1 MAFNLMDMLT
11 EQMTPDNI
19 RSVASFLGEDS
30 GLVTK
35 AISAAA
41 PLLLSSIIDSSSKP
55 GGREQFNNAI
65 DQADSGLL
73 GNLAGALSGGSNNSS
88 LATTGLSML
97 GSLVGGNK
105 LDLLNK
111 AISGFSGL
119 SSGSSKSL
127 LGVAAPLIMGML
139 SKKKQDDGLDNNGL
153 LGMLGGQKDNIL
165 KAISPDMSKA
175 FSGLGILDG
184 LMGKAGDGVK
194 DAAQAASH
202 TAQQVAGEGGSLL
215 KKLIPLIA
223 MVLLGLLAYY
233 YITKPS
239 VVQEPAYTQP
249 AAVTPKYVAP
259 TKIAQPLN
267 QPLTLGNVNL
277 EKNLTDIFDNTKQI
291 LSGVTDAGTAGIA
304 LSSLSGVNQS
314 LDSLINLAGQ
324 LPPEGKQMLASL
336 TNRLSSGLDSTID
349 QVYKVPGAGN
359 VLGESINTL
368 RQKLSI
374 LSNI

>member
-1 MAFNLMDMLT
+1 MAFNLMDMIT

-19 RSVASFLGEDS
+19 RSVSSFLGEDS

-41 PLLLSSIIDSSSKP
+41 PLLLSSILDSSSKP
-55 GGREQFNNAI
+55 EGREQFNNAI

-73 GNLAGALSGGSNNSS
+73 SNLAGALSGGNNNS

-119 SSGSSKSL
+119 SSSSSKSL

-184 LMGKAGDGVK
+184 LMGKAGEGVK
-194 DAAQAASH
+194 DAAQAASQ
-202 TAQQVAGEGGSLL
+202 TAGQVASEGGSLL

-233 YITKPS
+233 YITKSS

-249 AAVTPKYVAP
+249 AAITPKYVAP
-259 TKIAQPLN
+259 TKIAQPQN

-291 LSGVTDAGTAGIA
+291 LSSVVDADTAGIA
-304 LSSLSGVNQS
+304 LSSLAGVNQS
-314 LDSLINLAGQ
+314 LDSLIGLAGQ

-336 TNRLSSGLDSTID
+336 TNRLSLGLDSTID

-374 LSNI
+374 LSNM

>member
-1 MAFNLMDMLT
+1 MAFNLMDMIT

-19 RSVASFLGEDS
+19 RSVSSFLGEDS

-41 PLLLSSIIDSSSKP
+41 PLLLSSILDSSSKP
-55 GGREQFNNAI
+55 EGREQFNNAI

-73 GNLAGALSGGSNNSS
+73 SNLAGALSGGNNNS

-119 SSGSSKSL
+119 SSSSSKSL

-184 LMGKAGDGVK
+184 LMGKAGEGVK
-194 DAAQAASH
+194 DAAQAASQ
-202 TAQQVAGEGGSLL
+202 TAGQVASEGGSLL

-233 YITKPS
+233 YITKSS

-249 AAVTPKYVAP
+249 AAITPKYVAP
-259 TKIAQPLN
+259 TKIAQPQN

-291 LSGVTDAGTAGIA
+291 LSSVVDADTAGIA
-304 LSSLSGVNQS
+304 LSSLAGVNQS

-336 TNRLSSGLDSTID
+336 TNRLSLGLDSTID

-374 LSNI
+374 LSNM